1 MYTDTAIS
9 KFDVGE
15 RLKLVEA
22 AVKNETKGGRRDLEC
37 VNSVNMSC
45 SDFSDG
51 AGHIALDVDRDFK
64 EGSNVVFDV
73 AAEHVNNLSIVL
85 NSRTANDVKV
95 TVTIH
100 NVIDIRRF
108 SSLKKLI
115 IITGFVIRFV
125 NNLKG
130 TLKNDNTNVLL
141 ENTLTID
148 EYKNALNLWI
158 KAEQEILQRQND
170 FGKLKVSLKLFVD
183 TLGLLR
189 LKGQFENAALDYD
202 EKHPL
207 ILRSLENSFFTKL
220 IILDSHER
228 VLHHGIETT
237 QSDVRSNFWIVKGR
251 KAAKSVLRKCVT
263 CRRYQGRPLLPPE
276 TPDLPDYRVNTLYA
290 FQCTGL
296 DYAGPLFIKSNTDT
310 SLKVYIL
317 MFTCASSRA
326 LHLELTPDM
335 KALVFVRAFERF
347 TARRGTPDVVVN
359 DNFKTFK
366 LSVVKKFMLCL
377 GVRQKFILPTSP
389 WWGRFYERLVR
400 SVKISLKKIL
410 GKSMLS
416 YEELQTVLL
425 KIESVIN
432 GRPLVYLSEDD
443 LGDVLT
449 PNHLMYD
456 RNIRKKSNAL
466 VPESVVQDLSKR
478 YKYISKLVNDQ
489 WKRFS
494 RVYLNELR
502 QHHINRKEKHSK
514 NNVLN
519 VGDIVLIK
527 DEEKVPRTQWR
538 IGKIKRLVFGKDAQV
553 RGAELVVISKTGEK
567 TVYKRRVQKLIPVEI
582 TTDNHEPS
590 INEPVKD
597 SKRADETPI
606 LNSRRPT
613 RKAKEEGQYL

>member
-1 MYTDTAIS
+1 MVSIRNIIDKDSWYHISGVNNPADIPTRVCRIDDFERWFDGSQFLYTDIEKS

-22 AVKNETKGGRRDLEC
+22 VVKNEAKGGRRDFEG

-64 EGSNVVFDV
+64 EGSDVVFDV

-100 NVIDIRRF
+100 NVIGIRRF

-115 IITGFVIRFV
+115 IIIGFVVRFV

-130 TLKNDNTNVLL
+130 TLKNDNTNRLL

-148 EYKNALNLWI
+148 EYKNALNLWV
-158 KAEQEILQRQND
+158 KAEQEILKRQTD

-183 TLGLLR
+183 TLGLLH
-189 LKGQFENAALDYD
+189 LKGRFENAALDYD

-237 QSDVRSNFWIVKGR
+237 QSNVRSNFWTAKGR
-251 KAAKSVLRKCVT
+251 KAAKSVLPKCVT

-276 TPDLPDYRVNTLYA
+276 TPDLPDDRVNKLYA
-290 FQCTGL
+290 FQCTGF
-296 DYAGPLFIKSNTDT
+296 DYAGPLFIKNSTDT

-317 MFTCASSRA
+317 LFTCASSRA

-335 KALVFVRAFERF
+335 KVLAFVRAFERF
-347 TARRGTPDVVVN
+347 TARRGTPDVIAN

-366 LSVVKKFMLCL
+366 SSLVKKFMLCL
-377 GVRQKFILPTSP
+377 GFRQKFILPASP
-389 WWGRFYERLVR
+389 WWGEIRLA
-400 SVKISLKKIL
+400 ISEIR
-410 GKSMLS
+410 
-416 YEELQTVLL
+416 EN
-425 KIESVIN
+425 VI
-432 GRPLVYLSEDD
+432 
-443 LGDVLT
+443 
-449 PNHLMYD
+449 
-456 RNIRKKSNAL
+456 K
-466 VPESVVQDLSKR
+466 
-478 YKYISKLVNDQ
+478 
-489 WKRFS
+489 
-494 RVYLNELR
+494 
-502 QHHINRKEKHSK
+502 
-514 NNVLN
+514 
-519 VGDIVLIK
+519 
-527 DEEKVPRTQWR
+527 
-538 IGKIKRLVFGKDAQV
+538 
-553 RGAELVVISKTGEK
+553 
-567 TVYKRRVQKLIPVEI
+567 
-582 TTDNHEPS
+582 
-590 INEPVKD
+590 KD
-597 SKRADETPI
+597 SWKI
-606 LNSRRPT
+606 NVKL
-613 RKAKEEGQYL
+613 